1 MSACQSG
8 ITHSLDFPI
17 DIDYDTPPALDVLI
31 AACRPHPQIR
41 EDAEG
46 DSLFY
51 PGNLPLTTSLE
62 LSNHPILE
70 AVRNT
75 LFPTLP
81 GGHYLQA
88 VRDKLDVIP
97 TGAGMDVQALPGDQ
111 RVATVVVTLPVR
123 FRGGSFTVHP
133 PEGGDEQFLG
143 RGGKSGH
150 MEWIAY
156 LADCMAE
163 VEPVQKGCR
172 VMVSYAVHL
181 KSFGPSGLSPDPL
194 ITPND
199 YFLDNLAPIFNVL
212 RGRTIA
218 FYLTGDYGVNPA
230 DVLAES
236 LVPYVSTSREP
247 CGAPD
252 PLCPRY
258 S

>member
-1 MSACQSG
+1 
-8 ITHSLDFPI
+8 
-17 DIDYDTPPALDVLI
+17 LI
-31 AACRPHPQIR
+31 AACRPHPQVGD
-41 EDAEG
+41 DAES

-51 PGNLPLTTSLE
+51 PTNLPLTTSLE
-62 LSNHPILE
+62 LANHPILE
-70 AVRNT
+70 AVRNS

-88 VRDKLDVIP
+88 VRDRLEIIP
-97 TGAGMDVQALPGDQ
+97 TGARMGEQAPPGDS

-123 FRGGSFTVHP
+123 FRGGSFVVHP
-133 PEGGDEQFLG
+133 PEGGEEDFQG

-156 LADCMAE
+156 LSDCTTE
-163 VEPVQKGCR
+163 VQLVQKGCR
-172 VMVSYAVHL
+172 IMVSFAVHL
-181 KSFGPSGLSPDPL
+181 KSFGPAGVAPEPL

-199 YFLDNLAPIFNVL
+199 YFLDNLAPIFNTM

-236 LVPYVSTSREP
+236 LVPYVSTQPRVNQTEP
-247 CGAPD
+247 SDLLFVA
-252 PLCPRY
+252 Y